1 VEQAWL
7 YAYLFFFEF
16 SLPFPWHL
24 LWLGQDFKTRPIS
37 FVLSPEGQA
46 RYVQTF
52 SYLTGEPLDW
62 SARGFAR
69 LQELPP
75 REELPHVG

>member
-24 LWLGQDFKTRPIS
+24 LWLGEDFRLRPMHT
-37 FVLSPEGQA
+37 VLSPEGQA
-46 RYVQTF
+46 RYRQTF
-52 SYLTGEPLDW
+52 GYLAGEPLDW
-62 SARGFAR
+62 HARGLAR
-69 LQELPP
+69 LSELPEP
-75 REELPHVG
+75 KEPAA